1 MNTIHNAIK
10 RVTLALV
17 VILGLILGG
26 CSANNKIAKSGTP
39 QEKLE
44 LAKSY
49 YKKQEFHRSLPL
61 FQELLG
67 VFRESNISEEI
78 YYYIAYSYYGMKEYE
93 AAGKHFY
100 NFTETFFNSKKTEEC
115 FYMYCLCQFHA
126 SNPYYL
132 DQGLTKRAIEN
143 FQLFLNLFP
152 ASIYQEDANLK
163 IDELRNKLKKKAY
176 ESALL
181 YYKMEDYKAA
191 IVTLTAC
198 LESFPDM
205 EEKEL
210 IELTIVRSAFRYA
223 QLSIQEKQLER
234 YKEALRHYEEY
245 ERENRQ
251 SGKMLKEALD
261 LKIKIEDQ
269 IEKLTSK

>member
-1 MNTIHNAIK
+1 MSK
-10 RVTLALV
+10 RKHIGNVVTLLLVALSLFV
-17 VILGLILGG
+17 AG

-44 LAKSY
+44 LAKQY

-115 FYMYCLCQFHA
+115 FYMYCMCQFYA

-152 ASIYQEDANLK
+152 GSIYQEDANIR
-163 IDELRNKLKKKAY
+163 IDELRLKLKKKAY
-176 ESALL
+176 ETALL

-198 LESFPDM
+198 IEAFPDI

-210 IELTIVRSAFRYA
+210 IELTIVKSAYKYA

-234 YKEALRHYEEY
+234 YKDALKHYEEY
-245 ERENRQ
+245 ERENKQ
-251 SGKMLKEALD
+251 NGKLYREAVD